1 MLWKVLQKD
10 STFGDLPRKIGA
22 NPFPLAR
29 AVGKG
34 EFCSKKAL
42 KKEKS
47 GKDID
52 IDAVNPASDMGANR
66 EGADKERMAAYRG
79 RPVNH
84 ASISGC
90 PDRAGGSI
98 AVR

>member
-1 MLWKVLQKD
+1 MGSWERRVLLQE
-10 STFGDLPRKIGA
+10 G
-22 NPFPLAR
+22 
-29 AVGKG
+29 
-34 EFCSKKAL
+34 L
-42 KKEKS
+42 KKKKNT